1 MAIKKRLKLTEKA
14 ALLADEIADK
24 AYGEPT
30 ADEVTEE
37 DVYVVTSISIQRSM
51 LYQLE
56 DLALRNKRTNTGE
69 KNISALIRQA
79 VANLLVNK

>member
-14 ALLADEIADK
+14 GLLADEIADK
-24 AYGEPT
+24 AYGEIVPN
-30 ADEVTEE
+30 AIVEE
-37 DVYVVTSISIQRSM
+37 DDFVVTSISIQRSM

-79 VANLLVNK
+79 VADLLVNK

>member
-24 AYGEPT
+24 AYGDTT
-30 ADEVTEE
+30 AEESIEE
-37 DVYVVTSISIQRSM
+37 DEFVVTSISIQRSM

-69 KNISALIRQA
+69 KNISALIRLA
-79 VANLLVNK
+79 VADLLVNK